1 MSKPDVV
8 VIGAGQAGLCVSHE
22 LSAAGVDHVVLERGR
37 VGETWR
43 GRWDTFC
50 LVTPNW
56 TVRLPGGAYAG
67 DDPDGFM
74 PRDAIVAH
82 LESYARSFEAP
93 VRERVAVTALQPIDD
108 GFVVRTSEGDLRAKT
123 VVVTTGA
130 YQKAHRPA
138 AAAALPRGLYAI
150 DAENYRNAE
159 ALPPGKVLIVGSGQ
173 TGCQLAEE
181 LFEAGRDVFLA
192 CGRAPWITR
201 RLGGRDFLA
210 WLFETQFFDV
220 ALRDLPSPQ
229 ARLAANPQATGHGGG
244 RDLHYRTLQRLG
256 VHLLGRFIG
265 ADSTRLR
272 FGNDLTE
279 SVAFGDARYAD
290 LCLRI
295 RNTCESRGVAPP
307 DLPPP
312 SAFTAAPA
320 ESVDLAGFG
329 AVIFT
334 SGFRPDY
341 RSWIRADD
349 AFDDL
354 GFPITQDGRSIAVP
368 GLYFCGVHFLR
379 KRKSSLFMG
388 VGEDAAIVAR
398 SIVAAVAV
406 PTG

>member
-1 MSKPDVV
+1 VSKPDVV
-8 VIGAGQAGLCVSHE
+8 VIGAGQAGLSVSHE
-22 LSAAGVDHVVLERGR
+22 LSAAGVDHLVMERGR

-82 LESYARSFEAP
+82 LESYARSFKAP
-93 VRERVAVTALQPIDD
+93 VREGVAVTALHPIGD
-108 GFVVRTSEGDLRAKT
+108 GFVVNTSEGELRPKT

-138 AAAALPRGLYAI
+138 AAASLPRGLYAI
-150 DAENYRNAE
+150 DAESYRNAG
-159 ALPPGKVLIVGSGQ
+159 ALPAGKVLIVGSGQ
-173 TGCQLAEE
+173 TGCQIAEE
-181 LFEAGRDVFLA
+181 LFEAGRDAFLS

-210 WLFETQFFDV
+210 WLSETPFFDF
-220 ALRDLPSPQ
+220 ALRDLPSPE
-229 ARLAANPQATGHGGG
+229 ARLIANPQATGHGGG

-256 VHLLGRFIG
+256 VNLVGHFVG
-265 ADSTRLR
+265 ADSTRLH
-272 FGNDLTE
+272 FANDLAA

-290 LCLRI
+290 SCLLI
-295 RNTCESRGVAPP
+295 RKMCESRGVMAPDP
-307 DLPPP
+307 LAPT
-312 SAFTAAPA
+312 AFEAAAP

-341 RSWIRADD
+341 RSWIHADD

-354 GFPITQDGRSIAVP
+354 GFPITEDGRSTVVP

-379 KRKSSLFMG
+379 KRKSSIFMG
-388 VGEDAAIVAR
+388 IGEDAAIVAR
-398 SIVAAVAV
+398 SIAGAAAL
-406 PTG
+406 TTA